1 MTHLTEL
8 SLSEGLAKLNAG
20 ELSAVDWT
28 QAYLDRI
35 TQTDPA
41 IHAYLTVTDTL
52 ALEQARQADEARARG
67 EQLPLL
73 GVPIAIKDAIST
85 KGIETTCGSKILA
98 GYRPVFNA
106 TAVERLLQAGAIML
120 GKVNLDEFAM
130 GSTTENSAYGVTRN
144 PWNLEHVP
152 GGSSGGSGAAVAGGL
167 ATASLGTD
175 TGGSVRLPGSFCGI
189 SALKPSYGRV
199 SRFGLIA
206 YGSSLDQIGSLG
218 WTVEDVTR
226 VMQVMAGHDPK
237 DSTSMR
243 LDVPDYLAQLGDSIR
258 GMKLGI
264 PKEYFIED
272 AIQPEV
278 LRAIRAGITQLEQ
291 LGAEIVEI
299 SLPHTEYCLSAYYI
313 IAMSEAS
320 SNLARYDGIRFGAK
334 INKDDMW
341 DSYRATRGQ
350 GFGEEVK
357 RRILIGTYTLSAGY
371 YDAYYGKAQAVR
383 TLVKQD
389 FDRAFESVDAIVTPV
404 APTTANRFGS
414 ASSDPMQMYLMDVFS
429 VSANLAGIPGMSIP
443 CGFDDAGLPIG
454 MQLLGAQ
461 FKEETLIKLGHAYQQ
476 VTDWHTH
483 RPKPIHA

>member
-167 ATASLGTD
+167 AAASLGTD

-272 AIQPEV
+272 SIQPEV
-278 LRAIRAGITQLEQ
+278 LRAIRAGIAQLEQ

>member
-8 SLSEGLAKLNAG
+8 SLSEGLAKLNNG
-20 ELSAVDWT
+20 ELSARDWT

-35 TQTDPA
+35 TQTDSA
-41 IHAYLTVTDTL
+41 IHAYLTVTHEL
-52 ALEQARQADEARARG
+52 ALEQAQQADDARARG
-67 EQLPLL
+67 EHQPLL

-106 TAVERLLQAGAIML
+106 TAVERLLQAGAIIL

-130 GSTTENSAYGVTRN
+130 GSTTENSGYGVTRN

-167 ATASLGTD
+167 APASLGTD
-175 TGGSVRLPGSFCGI
+175 TGGSVRLPGSFCGV

-199 SRFGLIA
+199 SRYGLIA

-226 VMQVMAGHDPK
+226 VFQAMAGHDPK

-243 LDVPDYLAQLGDSIR
+243 LDVPNYLAHMGDSIR

-278 LRAIRAGITQLEQ
+278 LRAIRAGIAQLEQ

-320 SNLARYDGIRFGAK
+320 SNLARYDGIRFGTK

-341 DSYRATRGQ
+341 ESYRATRGQ

-389 FDRAFESVDAIVTPV
+389 FERAFETVDAIITPV

-414 ASSDPMQMYLMDVFS
+414 ASNDPMQMYLMDVFS

>member
-8 SLSEGLAKLNAG
+8 SLSEGLAKLNNG

-28 QAYLDRI
+28 HAYLERI
-35 TQTDPA
+35 TETDSA
-41 IHAYLTVTDTL
+41 IHAYLTVTHEL
-52 ALEQARQADEARARG
+52 ALEQAQQADEARARG
-67 EQLPLL
+67 ESQPLL

-106 TAVERLLQAGAIML
+106 TAVERLLQAGAIIL

-130 GSTTENSAYGVTRN
+130 GSTTENSGYGVTRN

-167 ATASLGTD
+167 APAALGTD
-175 TGGSVRLPGSFCGI
+175 TGGSVRLPGSFCGV

-199 SRFGLIA
+199 SRYGLIA

-226 VMQVMAGHDPK
+226 VFQVMAGHDPK

-243 LDVPDYLAQLGDSIR
+243 LDVPNYLAHLGDSIR

-278 LRAIRAGITQLEQ
+278 LRAIRNGIAQLEQ

-389 FDRAFESVDAIVTPV
+389 FERAFETVDAIITPV

-414 ASSDPMQMYLMDVFS
+414 ASNDPMQMYLMDVFS

-461 FKEETLIKLGHAYQQ
+461 FKEETLIKLGHAYQE

-483 RPKPIHA
+483 RPKPIHV

>member
-167 ATASLGTD
+167 AAASLGTD

>member
-1 MTHLTEL
+1 
-8 SLSEGLAKLNAG
+8 
-20 ELSAVDWT
+20 
-28 QAYLDRI
+28 
-35 TQTDPA
+35 
-41 IHAYLTVTDTL
+41 
-52 ALEQARQADEARARG
+52 
-67 EQLPLL
+67 
-73 GVPIAIKDAIST
+73 
-85 KGIETTCGSKILA
+85 
-98 GYRPVFNA
+98 
-106 TAVERLLQAGAIML
+106 
-120 GKVNLDEFAM
+120 
-130 GSTTENSAYGVTRN
+130 
-144 PWNLEHVP
+144 
-152 GGSSGGSGAAVAGGL
+152 
-167 ATASLGTD
+167 
-175 TGGSVRLPGSFCGI
+175 
-189 SALKPSYGRV
+189 
-199 SRFGLIA
+199 LIA

>member
-167 ATASLGTD
+167 AAASLGTD

-414 ASSDPMQMYLMDVFS
+414 ASSDPVQMYLMDVFS

>member
-167 ATASLGTD
+167 AAASLGTD

-278 LRAIRAGITQLEQ
+278 LRAIRAGIAQLEQ

>member
-8 SLSEGLAKLNAG
+8 SLSEGLAKLNNG
-20 ELSAVDWT
+20 ELSARDWT

-35 TQTDPA
+35 TQTDSA
-41 IHAYLTVTDTL
+41 IHAYLTVTHEL
-52 ALEQARQADEARARG
+52 SLEQDDARARG
-67 EQLPLL
+67 EHQPLL

-106 TAVERLLQAGAIML
+106 TAVERLLQAGAIIL

-130 GSTTENSAYGVTRN
+130 GSTTENSGYGVTRN

-167 ATASLGTD
+167 APASLGTD
-175 TGGSVRLPGSFCGI
+175 TGGSVRLPGSFCGV

-199 SRFGLIA
+199 SRYGLIA

-226 VMQVMAGHDPK
+226 VFQAMAGHDPK

-243 LDVPDYLAQLGDSIR
+243 LDVPNYLAHMGDSIR

-278 LRAIRAGITQLEQ
+278 LRAIRAGIAQLEQ

-320 SNLARYDGIRFGAK
+320 SNLARYDGIRFGTK

-341 DSYRATRGQ
+341 ESYRATRGQ

-389 FDRAFESVDAIVTPV
+389 FERAFETVDAIITPV

-414 ASSDPMQMYLMDVFS
+414 ASNDPMQMYLMDVFS

-483 RPKPIHA
+483 RPKPIQA

>member
-8 SLSEGLAKLNAG
+8 SLSEGLAKLNNG
-20 ELSAVDWT
+20 ELSARDWT

-35 TQTDPA
+35 TQTDSA
-41 IHAYLTVTDTL
+41 IHAYLTVTHEL
-52 ALEQARQADEARARG
+52 ALEQAQQADDARARG
-67 EQLPLL
+67 EHQPLL

-106 TAVERLLQAGAIML
+106 TAVERLLQAGAIIL

-130 GSTTENSAYGVTRN
+130 GSTTENSGYGVTRN

-167 ATASLGTD
+167 APASLGTD
-175 TGGSVRLPGSFCGI
+175 TGGSVRLPGSFCGV

-199 SRFGLIA
+199 SRYGLIA

-226 VMQVMAGHDPK
+226 VFQAMAGHDPK

-243 LDVPDYLAQLGDSIR
+243 LDVPNYLAHMGDSIR

-278 LRAIRAGITQLEQ
+278 LRAIRAGIAQLEQ

-320 SNLARYDGIRFGAK
+320 SNLARYDGIRFGTK

-341 DSYRATRGQ
+341 ESYRATRGQ

-389 FDRAFESVDAIVTPV
+389 FERAFETVDAIITPV

-414 ASSDPMQMYLMDVFS
+414 ASNDPMQMYLMDVFS

-483 RPKPIHA
+483 RPKPIQA

>member
-8 SLSEGLAKLNAG
+8 SLSAGLAKLNAG

-35 TQTDPA
+35 TQADPA
-41 IHAYLTVTDTL
+41 IHAYLTVTHEL

-106 TAVERLLQAGAIML
+106 TAVERLLQAGAIIL

-167 ATASLGTD
+167 AAAALGTD

-243 LDVPDYLAQLGDSIR
+243 LDVPDYLAHLGDSMR

-278 LRAIRAGITQLEQ
+278 LRAIRAGIAQLEQ

-334 INKDDMW
+334 ITKDDMW

-476 VTDWHTH
+476 VTDWHTY

>member
-8 SLSEGLAKLNAG
+8 SLSEGLAKLNNG

-28 QAYLDRI
+28 HAYLERI
-35 TQTDPA
+35 TETDSA
-41 IHAYLTVTDTL
+41 IHAYLTVTHEL
-52 ALEQARQADEARARG
+52 ALEQAQQADEARARG
-67 EQLPLL
+67 ESQPLL

-106 TAVERLLQAGAIML
+106 TAVERLLQAGAIIL

-130 GSTTENSAYGVTRN
+130 GSTTENSGYGVTRN

-167 ATASLGTD
+167 APVALGTD
-175 TGGSVRLPGSFCGI
+175 TGGSVRLPGSFCGV

-226 VMQVMAGHDPK
+226 VFQVMAGHDPK

-243 LDVPDYLAQLGDSIR
+243 LDVPNYLAHLDDSIR

-278 LRAIRAGITQLEQ
+278 LRAIRNGIAQLEQ

-389 FDRAFESVDAIVTPV
+389 FERAFETVDAIITPV

-414 ASSDPMQMYLMDVFS
+414 ASNDPMQMYLMDVFS

>member
-167 ATASLGTD
+167 AAASLGTD

-278 LRAIRAGITQLEQ
+278 LRAIRAGIAQLEQ

-414 ASSDPMQMYLMDVFS
+414 ASSDPVQMYLMDVFS